1 MIRKKRHLEM
11 ALESIDTFKEP
22 KVDLEQYQTPAE
34 IAADLLWN
42 AYSLGDIGGLKVAD
56 LACGTGILSIGAA
69 LLNASQVVGVD
80 ADPQAVVIAREE
92 TAQRGLDDRCR
103 FITGDIRE
111 FNERADTVVQNPP
124 FGAQKAYRKEADR
137 IFISKSVKVAPVVY
151 SFHLK
156 ETEEF
161 VKQFFELEGASVSQ
175 SYYYHFPI
183 PHMYDFHQKE
193 EVEVE
198 VVVLRVVKE
207 CY

>member
-11 ALESIDTFKEP
+11 ALESIATFKEP
-22 KVDLEQYQTPAE
+22 KVDMEQYQTPAG
-34 IAADLLWN
+34 IAADILWN

-56 LACGTGILSIGAA
+56 LACGTGILSVGAA
-69 LLNASQVVGVD
+69 LLGASQVVGVD
-80 ADPQAVVIAREE
+80 ADPQAVAIAREE
-92 TAQRGLDDRCR
+92 ASQRGLDDRCR
-103 FITGDIRE
+103 FITGDIGE
-111 FNERADTVVQNPP
+111 FNEKADTVVQNPP
-124 FGAQKAYRKEADR
+124 FGAQKAHRKEADR

-161 VKQFFELEGASVSQ
+161 VKQLFESEGAYVSQ

-198 VVVLRVVKE
+198 VVVLRVVKG
-207 CY
+207 